1 MDRKTLTLFVLLLGV
16 WMVPLNAQHV
26 DKHVTK
32 TVNAWHIHGVSR
44 TLSTSSEVLPV
55 ALPLGMLAY
64 GALKLDRELIKD
76 AVYIGSSVVEAVTLS
91 VAIKQFSDRRR
102 PYMKYPEDI
111 HPYGG
116 HSDSSSFP
124 SNHTAAAF
132 SLATSLSLTYP
143 KWYVIAP
150 SAVWACGV
158 GMSRINQGLH
168 YPTDVVTGAAIGVGC
183 AFLNVYVNRWLN
195 KVLFQHK

>member
-26 DKHVTK
+26 DKHITK

-64 GALKLDRELIKD
+64 GALKSDREMIKD
-76 AVYIGSSVVEAVTLS
+76 AVYVGSSVVEAVALS

-111 HPYGG
+111 HPYE
-116 HSDSSSFP
+116 
-124 SNHTAAAF
+124 
-132 SLATSLSLTYP
+132 
-143 KWYVIAP
+143 
-150 SAVWACGV
+150 
-158 GMSRINQGLH
+158 
-168 YPTDVVTGAAIGVGC
+168 IGRAHV
-183 AFLNVYVNRWLN
+183 
-195 KVLFQHK
+195 